1 MRKNKLLSE
10 FPLMQQKYDYDCADA
25 SLWTVLHYFGSNMDY
40 KTITKLAQTSP
51 KDGTYNTN
59 IIKMLQEINVVFR
72 SGSVT
77 VEELRRYAEENVP
90 SIVDI
95 QYRKENHKDWTDTWK
110 NGHYVVVVYVSK
122 KTIKY
127 MDPIYGKIKSMPIE
141 LFKKKWHD
149 EDMGMEYKNFAITC
163 FSKES
168 L

>member
-1 MRKNKLLSE
+1 MKKNKLLSE
-10 FPLMQQKYDYDCADA
+10 FPLMQQKYNYDCADA
-25 SLWTVLHYFGSNMDY
+25 SLWTVLHYFGSDMDY
-40 KTITKLAQTSP
+40 KTITNLAKTDP
-51 KDGTYNTN
+51 KDGTYNVN
-59 IIKMLQEINVVFR
+59 IIKMLQEINVIFKA
-72 SGSVT
+72 GLIT
-77 VEELRRYAEENVP
+77 VDDLRECTENNIP

-95 QYRKENHKDWTDTWK
+95 QYRKENHKDLPDTWK
-110 NGHYVVVVYVSK
+110 NGHYVVAVYVSK

-149 EDMGMEYKNFAITC
+149 EDLGKVYNNFAITC